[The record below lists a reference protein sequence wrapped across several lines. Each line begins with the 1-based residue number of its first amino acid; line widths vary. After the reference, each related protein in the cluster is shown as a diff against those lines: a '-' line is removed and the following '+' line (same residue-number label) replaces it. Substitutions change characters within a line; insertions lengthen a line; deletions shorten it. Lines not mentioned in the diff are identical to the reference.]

1 MFFTYH
7 KQKYKLN
14 KNNQINN
21 LILIARNQLIEHIN
35 YYNYFKL
42 PIKNN
47 KNKSV
52 KSSNRYKYIRNKYLN
67 KYSYMSINL
76 HSLFLLNK
84 Q

>member
-7 KQKYKLN
+7 KQKYNLN

-21 LILIARNQLIEHIN
+21 LILIARNQLIEHN
-35 YYNYFKL
+35 FYLFKL

-47 KNKSV
+47 KKKNI
-52 KSSNRYKYIRNKYLN
+52 NRYKYIRNKYLN

-76 HSLFLLNK
+76 SSLYLNSHF
-84 Q
+84 